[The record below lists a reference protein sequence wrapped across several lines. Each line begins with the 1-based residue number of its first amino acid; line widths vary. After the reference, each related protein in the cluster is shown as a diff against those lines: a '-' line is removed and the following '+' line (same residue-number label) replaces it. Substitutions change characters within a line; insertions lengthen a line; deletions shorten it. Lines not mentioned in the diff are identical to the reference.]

1 MTTRNNFQNKDIKLP
16 SPPAI
21 AIRIL
26 EAVRDCH
33 STSCSLA
40 KIVSTDPALAA
51 QVLKLANSSLYP
63 TSVKVDSVERAV
75 TVLGVVTLKNIALS
89 FVVAKANHG
98 PGGNGFD
105 FNRFWK
111 RALTAAVGANF
122 FADLL
127 RVKKSNTFVTGLLM
141 DIGILYMYVSHP
153 DDYVTVFTDKLAGN
167 GSLVETERAVFGV
180 DHQEIGARILEHW
193 HLPNQIF
200 EPIRY
205 HHQSTAAP
213 NGFDTDATILWLADK
228 ASSVYHGGNSVEKI
242 TAIEKILKDYKGIDA
257 TAVTDIIDQIGEQ
270 CLEVMSLYDIDPGG
284 MKPYSQLLQQ
294 ANEELGK
301 LNLSYEQLILDLK
314 QQKRKSDRLA
324 KELKATNHQ
333 LRDLALKDGLTGL
346 YNHTYFQD
354 ALKKEMSQASRYGR
368 ALSLLLFD
376 LDHFKKIND
385 TYGHPTGDRV
395 LEQVG
400 AVIQETTREADIA
413 ARYGGEEFAVILP
426 ETDLKGARVIAE
438 RLRAAVEAMRVSDD
452 RNAILRITIS
462 GGIAA
467 ASPLCQDT
475 TKAAFTHAAD
485 QALYRSK
492 RNGRTRIS
500 DFAFS

>member
-1 MTTRNNFQNKDIKLP
+1 MEINVKKEIKLP

-26 EAVRDCH
+26 EAVRDCR

-40 KIVSTDPALAA
+40 RIVSTDPALSA

-63 TSVKVDSVERAV
+63 SSATVDSVERAV
-75 TVLGVVTLKNIALS
+75 TVLGVETLKNIALS
-89 FVVAKANHG
+89 FVIAKANSG
-98 PGGNGFD
+98 DGRNGFD

-111 RALTAAVGANF
+111 RSLTTAVGANF

-141 DIGILYMYVSHP
+141 DIGMLFMYVSHP
-153 DDYVTVFTDKLAGN
+153 DTYMTVFTEKLAGN
-167 GSLVETERAVFGV
+167 GSLVESERAIFGT

-193 HLPNQIF
+193 HLPNQIY

-205 HHQSTAAP
+205 HHRSHEAP
-213 NGFDTDATILWLADK
+213 KCIDRDATILWLADK

-242 TAIEKILKDYKGIDA
+242 RAIQKILNLYNGIA
-257 TAVTDIIDQIGEQ
+257 ASVVTDIIDQIGRQ
-270 CLEVMSLYDIDPGG
+270 CLEVMALYEIDPGG
-284 MKPYSQLLQQ
+284 MKPYSQLLQE

-324 KELKATNHQ
+324 NELRATNEQ
-333 LRDLALKDGLTGL
+333 LRELALKDGLTGL

-354 ALKKEMSQASRYGR
+354 TLKKEMSQAGRYGR

-385 TYGHPTGDRV
+385 TYGHPIGDMV
-395 LEQVG
+395 LERVGQV
-400 AVIQETTREADIA
+400 IRETTREADIA

-426 ETDLKGARVIAE
+426 ETDLEGARVIAE
-438 RLRAAVEAMRVSDD
+438 RLRSAVEGLCITNDQKAP
-452 RNAILRITIS
+452 LCITIS
-462 GGIAA
+462 GGIASA
-467 ASPLCQDT
+467 NPLCRDT
-475 TKAAFTHAAD
+475 KKSTLIRVAD

-492 RNGRTRIS
+492 RNGRNR
-500 DFAFS
+500 FSEFSLS

>member
-1 MTTRNNFQNKDIKLP
+1 MEINLKKEIKLP

-26 EAVRDCH
+26 EAVKDCH

-40 KIVSTDPALAA
+40 QIVSADPALSA
-51 QVLKLANSSLYP
+51 QVLRLANSSLYP
-63 TSVKVDSVERAV
+63 TNVKVDSVERAV
-75 TVLGVVTLKNIALS
+75 TVLGVETLKNIALS
-89 FVVAKANHG
+89 FVIAKANTG
-98 PGGNGFD
+98 DGNNGFD

-127 RVKKSNTFVTGLLM
+127 RVKKSNTFVTALLM
-141 DIGILYMYVSHP
+141 DIGMLFMYVSHP
-153 DDYVTVFTDKLAGN
+153 EAYMSVFTEKLAGN
-167 GSLVETERAVFGV
+167 GTLVESERAIFGT

-193 HLPNQIF
+193 QLPHQIF

-205 HHQSTAAP
+205 HHCSRAAP
-213 NGFDTDATILWLADK
+213 KGFDRDATILWLADK
-228 ASSVYHGGNSVEKI
+228 TSSVYHGGNSVEKI
-242 TAIEKILKDYKGIDA
+242 TAIQKILKVYNGLA
-257 TAVTDIIDQIGEQ
+257 ASAVTDIIDQIGEQ

-284 MKPYSQLLQQ
+284 MKPYSQLLLE

-324 KELKATNHQ
+324 NELRATNEQ
-333 LRDLALKDGLTGL
+333 LRELALKDGLTGL

-354 ALKKEMSQASRYGR
+354 SLKKEMSQAGRYGR

-400 AVIQETTREADIA
+400 AVIRETTREADIA

-438 RLRAAVEAMRVSDD
+438 RLRSAVEGLCIANDL
-452 RNAILRITIS
+452 NATLCITIS
-462 GGIAA
+462 CGIAA
-467 ASPLCQDT
+467 ASPLCRDT
-475 TKAAFTHAAD
+475 KKSVFIHAAD

-492 RNGRTRIS
+492 RNGRNRVS
-500 DFAFS
+500 EFSLS

>member
-1 MTTRNNFQNKDIKLP
+1 MEINLKKEIKLP

-40 KIVSTDPALAA
+40 KIVSADPALSA

-63 TSVKVDSVERAV
+63 SNAKVDCVERAV
-75 TVLGVVTLKNIALS
+75 TLLGVETLKNIALS
-89 FVVAKANHG
+89 FVIAKANSG
-98 PGGNGFD
+98 NGRNGFD

-127 RVKKSNTFVTGLLM
+127 GVKKSNTFVTGLLM
-141 DIGILYMYVSHP
+141 DIGMLFMYVSHP
-153 DDYVTVFTDKLAGN
+153 DAYMSVFSEKLAGT
-167 GSLVETERAVFGV
+167 GSLLESERAIFGT
-180 DHQEIGARILEHW
+180 DHQEIGARVLEHW
-193 HLPNQIF
+193 QLPNQIY

-205 HHQSTAAP
+205 HHRSRAAP
-213 NGFDTDATILWLADK
+213 DGFDRDAAILWLADK

-242 TAIEKILKDYKGIDA
+242 TAIQKILGGYNNIDA
-257 TAVTDIIDQIGEQ
+257 PAVTDIIDQIGEQ
-270 CLEVMSLYDIDPGG
+270 CLEVMSLYDVDPGG

-294 ANEELGK
+294 ANEELGR

-314 QQKRKSDRLA
+314 QQKHKSDRLA
-324 KELKATNHQ
+324 NELRATNEQ
-333 LRDLALKDGLTGL
+333 LRELALKDGLTGL

-354 ALKKEMSQASRYGR
+354 ALKKEMSQAGRYGH

-376 LDHFKKIND
+376 LDHFKKVND
-385 TYGHPTGDRV
+385 THGHPTGDRV
-395 LEQVG
+395 LEEVG
-400 AVIQETTREADIA
+400 AVIRKATRRADIA

-438 RLRAAVEAMRVSDD
+438 RLRGAVEGLYITSD
-452 RNAILRITIS
+452 RNTTLSITIS
-462 GGIAA
+462 CGIAA
-467 ASPLCQDT
+467 ASPLCRDT
-475 TKAAFTHAAD
+475 KKTTFIHAAD

-492 RNGRTRIS
+492 RNGRNRVS
-500 DFAFS
+500 EFSLT